1 MRMENPS
8 PSWQWKIYPPRAMS
22 SSVHLRSGLVW
33 TRHLNTAPGDFT
45 EVLYL
50 ESAFGA
56 PTRTLRIKDKGHSV
70 TTQYQASAANAE
82 PSPSRECVVWMLSG
96 RRSPALCGAE
106 GGGRGGGAMGRGR
119 RKGLLLWTHHDF
131 NMPRENLSFLG
142 NTYHQRVP
150 IQNVKNSPKSITNNR
165 PKT

>member
-56 PTRTLRIKDKGHSV
+56 PTRTLRIKNKGHSV

-106 GGGRGGGAMGRGR
+106 GGGAGGGEAEGRASYCEPVMILTCLEKIWVCLGTHTTKGFLSRMGRIPP
-119 RKGLLLWTHHDF
+119 
-131 NMPRENLSFLG
+131 N
-142 NTYHQRVP
+142 Q
-150 IQNVKNSPKSITNNR
+150 
-165 PKT
+165 

>member
-1 MRMENPS
+1 MRVQNPS

-56 PTRTLRIKDKGHSV
+56 PTRTLHIKNKGRSV
-70 TTQYQASAANAE
+70 TIQYQASAANAKS
-82 PSPSRECVVWMLSG
+82 SPSHECVVWTLSG
-96 RRSPALCGAE
+96 RRSPALYGAE
-106 GGGRGGGAMGRGR
+106 GGGGGGRGR
-119 RKGLLLWTHHDF
+119 RKGLLLWTRHDF
-131 NMPRENLSFLG
+131 NVPREHLSLLG

-150 IQNVKNSPKSITNNR
+150 IQNV
-165 PKT
+165 